1 MKKHLKEFVF
11 FPDVTV
17 MLILFVGVLV
27 YTIPSMLH
35 WSIWIAIVLGM
46 LAYALSEY
54 LIHRFLFHMKTP
66 ESPFLLKMIK
76 RLHYDHHVDP
86 KDLKLLFLPL
96 WFSLPN
102 FAISSVIFYLITTNF
117 QLTAAFI
124 LGLIAYFLYYEWTHY
139 VAHRPIQPMSRVG
152 DNIKKAHLWHHYKN
166 ENYWFGVTH
175 MTVDRTLGTYKNHRE
190 VERSETARN
199 LEERS

>member
-76 RLHYDHHVDP
+76 RLHYDHHIDL

-102 FAISSVIFYLITTNF
+102 FAISSIIFYLITTNL

-124 LGLIAYFLYYEWTHY
+124 LGLMAYFLYYEWTHY

>member
-1 MKKHLKEFVF
+1 MNKYLKEFIF

-17 MLILFVGVLV
+17 MLIPFVGVLV

-76 RLHYDHHVDP
+76 RLHYDHHFVH
-86 KDLKLLFLPL
+86 KYLKM
-96 WFSLPN
+96 
-102 FAISSVIFYLITTNF
+102 I
-117 QLTAAFI
+117 FI
-124 LGLIAYFLYYEWTHY
+124 LILFRLPYFINIYFVVYLLY
-139 VAHRPIQPMSRVG
+139 
-152 DNIKKAHLWHHYKN
+152 
-166 ENYWFGVTH
+166 
-175 MTVDRTLGTYKNHRE
+175 
-190 VERSETARN
+190 
-199 LEERS
+199 

>member
-76 RLHYDHHVDP
+76 RLHYDHHIDP

-102 FAISSVIFYLITTNF
+102 FAISSIIFYLITTNL

-124 LGLIAYFLYYEWTHY
+124 LGLMAYFLYYEWTHY

>member
-35 WSIWIAIVLGM
+35 WSIWVAIVLGM

-102 FAISSVIFYLITTNF
+102 FAISSVIFYLITTNL

-124 LGLIAYFLYYEWTHY
+124 LGLMAYFLYYEWTHY
-139 VAHRPIQPMSRVG
+139 VAHRPIQPISKVG

>member
-27 YTIPSMLH
+27 YTIPFILH
-35 WSIWIAIVLGM
+35 WSIWVAIVLGM

-66 ESPFLLKMIK
+66 ENPFLLKMIK

-102 FAISSVIFYLITTNF
+102 FAISSVIFYLITTNL

-124 LGLIAYFLYYEWTHY
+124 LGLMAYFLYYEWTHY
-139 VAHRPIQPMSRVG
+139 VAHRPIQPISKVG